1 MEKIKF
7 KNFELTEI
15 VYFDEYF
22 NLPHEQHKQLKQ
34 ALEEELEYFI
44 TKKSS
49 YWPKLKFAFKTEKEK
64 LKSVLIVI
72 NLEIKKENG
81 KFDLI
86 FYHNNRYG
94 NQMNIR
100 HTHVTKETV
109 DSTDK
114 IVSLL
119 VSKCSETLKSLNRLL
134 G

>member
-1 MEKIKF
+1 MKF
-7 KNFELTEI
+7 KIQELTEI

-22 NLPHEQHKQLKQ
+22 NLPHEQREQLEQ
-34 ALEEELEYFI
+34 ALEEELKQFNTGKY
-44 TKKSS
+44 S
-49 YWPKLKFAFKTEKEK
+49 YWPKLKFAFKTKNEK
-64 LKSVLIVI
+64 LNSVLIVI
-72 NLEIKKENG
+72 NVEIKKENG

-100 HTHVTKETV
+100 HTHVTKETI

>member
-1 MEKIKF
+1 MKF
-7 KNFELTEI
+7 KKLELTEI

-22 NLPHEQHKQLKQ
+22 NLSCDQHEQLKQ
-34 ALEEELEYFI
+34 SLKEELKYFI
-44 TKKSS
+44 TKKKTF
-49 YWPKLKFAFKTEKEK
+49 WPKLKFAFKTKKEQ
-64 LKSVLIVI
+64 LNSVLIVI
-72 NLEIKKENG
+72 DLEIKKENG

-114 IVSLL
+114 IVPLI
-119 VSKCSETLKSLNRLL
+119 VSKCRETLKSLNRLL